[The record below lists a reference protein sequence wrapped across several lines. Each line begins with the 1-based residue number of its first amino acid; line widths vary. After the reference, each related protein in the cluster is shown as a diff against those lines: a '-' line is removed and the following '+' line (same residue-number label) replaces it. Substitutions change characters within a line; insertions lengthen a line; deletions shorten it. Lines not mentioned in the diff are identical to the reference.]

1 MFHPGGFGG
10 SDYGDFDLYK
20 RKDPPVL
27 KPVLLLVS
35 LLLLW
40 VICFMVG
47 LSLGF
52 GWYAWP
58 SGTVV
63 LLGVFL
69 LFNFVRRP
77 KKISKE

>member
-10 SDYGDFDLYK
+10 FDYGDFDLYK

-77 KKISKE
+77 QKISKE

>member
-10 SDYGDFDLYK
+10 SDPAH
-20 RKDPPVL
+20 RKPSMRDDPSVL
-27 KPVLLLVS
+27 KPVVLMVS

-40 VICFMVG
+40 VLCFMAG
-47 LSLGF
+47 LWLGF

>member
-1 MFHPGGFGG
+1 MYHPGGFGG
-10 SDYGDFDLYK
+10 SDYGKFNLYQ
-20 RKDPPVL
+20 RKDPSVL
-27 KPVLLLVS
+27 KPVLLLVG

-40 VICFMVG
+40 VVCFLVG

-63 LLGVFL
+63 LLGIFF
-69 LFNFVRRP
+69 LFNFFRHP
-77 KKISKE
+77 KRNS

>member
-10 SDYGDFDLYK
+10 SDYGNFDLYE
-20 RKDPPVL
+20 RNDPSVL

-58 SGTVV
+58 LGTVV
-63 LLGVFL
+63 LLGIFL
-69 LFNFVRRP
+69 LFNFAWRP
-77 KKISKE
+77 KKNSK